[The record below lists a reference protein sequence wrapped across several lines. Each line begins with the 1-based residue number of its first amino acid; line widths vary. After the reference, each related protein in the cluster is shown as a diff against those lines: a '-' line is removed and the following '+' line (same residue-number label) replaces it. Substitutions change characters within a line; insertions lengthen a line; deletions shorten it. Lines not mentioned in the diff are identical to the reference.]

1 MTGPAFEPML
11 MHDQKTQPEH
21 WFTVDMKEDWKAI
34 RLKRSVVE
42 VDAE

>member
-1 MTGPAFEPML
+1 MSGPIFEPML

-21 WFTVDMKEDWKAI
+21 WFTVDMKE
-34 RLKRSVVE
+34 KRSAVE